1 MNPAVGVSIKPYTNL
16 RLLCVEQVA
25 AEQKA
30 ASTVQ
35 EGTAKRL
42 KEADLR
48 CESLEE
54 SLEELR
60 VSMDRQRA
68 TYEMRCAPQLPST
81 SNVITNRSLNTNE
94 FINERD

>member
-1 MNPAVGVSIKPYTNL
+1 M
-16 RLLCVEQVA
+16 LLCVEQVA

-42 KEADLR
+42 KESDRR

-60 VSMDRQRA
+60 VNMDRQRA

-81 SNVITNRSLNTNE
+81 SSVASGPHPHLHVFTNVH
-94 FINERD
+94 D